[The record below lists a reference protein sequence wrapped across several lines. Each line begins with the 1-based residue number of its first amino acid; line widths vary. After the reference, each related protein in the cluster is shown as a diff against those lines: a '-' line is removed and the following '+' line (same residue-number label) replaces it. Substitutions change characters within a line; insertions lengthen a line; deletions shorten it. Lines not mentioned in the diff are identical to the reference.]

1 MLKRNWIL
9 CVGCVVLAIFVLS
22 SCATQAATIPVL
34 KPSVDTISAASGALY
49 YAAGSYDAQ
58 QLKAAL
64 VKYPYAGSVTI
75 ATTNDDGSP
84 NLIVAIPGLST
95 DGLYMTFG
103 LADNRTKINMVK
115 GGLAVVAI
123 YDYKPLATDK
133 LERNRGCRLIL
144 EYPGDE
150 ANAALNAGQE
160 RPSLYMKIVKILPL
174 G

>member
-1 MLKRNWIL
+1 M
-9 CVGCVVLAIFVLS
+9 
-22 SCATQAATIPVL
+22 
-34 KPSVDTISAASGALY
+34 SAASGALH

-75 ATTNDDGSP
+75 ATTNEDGSP
-84 NLIVAIPGLST
+84 NLIVAIPGLSA
-95 DGLYMTFG
+95 DGQYMTFG
-103 LADNRTKINMVK
+103 LADNRTKINMIK

-150 ANAALNAGQE
+150 ANAALNAGKE